1 MCFYVFSNY
10 DDIKVRYGLNKGYRG
25 ISENRLY
32 RTVYIHRQPRPHL
45 PLSIYV
51 SRRNLLTQ
59 RVREDIIELDTKHE
73 IKQRRIST
81 LVVLITRTYLM
92 GGLLQV
98 ILVVCSEAEEL
109 LHGFPLHLLQV

>member
-59 RVREDIIELDTKHE
+59 RVREEIIELDTKHE
-73 IKQRRIST
+73 IKQRRIKPNDFT
-81 LVVLITRTYLM
+81 E
-92 GGLLQV
+92 
-98 ILVVCSEAEEL
+98 ILPSW
-109 LHGFPLHLLQV
+109 F